1 MHGAEG
7 VGHVHVGHGRH
18 FPGQLG
24 VVLGLA
30 LLKAGVLQQQDL
42 SRLQGGR
49 LGLGVGA
56 HHVMGENHFPAQQLA
71 EALRHRG

>member
-1 MHGAEG
+1 MHGTEG
-7 VGHVHVGHGRH
+7 VGHIQIRHVGQL
-18 FPGQLG
+18 PGQLR

-30 LLKAGVLQQQDL
+30 GLEAGVLQQQDL